1 MSNIKKAINLT
12 NAFISLPRA
21 EYLLSFM
28 LLIGLFFGTLTSL
41 IFGKT
46 TIEKIFEGSLEG
58 LFLLSIPAVLTS
70 LLIKMMIRKIP
81 FRRILA
87 ASLVGQMIYA
97 VAYFSYLLLVSTS
110 LQYREAVIFF
120 AASLAFAIW
129 FVVARFVF
137 ILKWRAFLFAALQV
151 IIYGVFLL
159 SGSLIAVSGDPF
171 VVIGKFFVASA
182 VFLGFVYL
190 FFMII
195 NAPMKRN
202 FGLNTLDAASL
213 FLAHWFYE
221 SKNIEDEFERVGE
234 EAETLIS
241 AFLFKRKNGTVAFVT
256 PYVHYGPF
264 GSLGG
269 SNFSHL
275 LAEELVKKHGIN
287 AFVFHGTVTHD
298 LNPVAS
304 SELGKVSAAF
314 DAGYKGCRFSSS
326 KVALSRGFSEE
337 CFAESLVFTEQG
349 TGNPEPPYFGSRAA
363 FAGISRAPHT
373 TEDVNFGLGLAIM
386 GEGEK
391 RVPMVS
397 AIDQHNAETG
407 DITIFE
413 PGSEVGFSYIDAVS
427 DSLSKRLKA
436 QDLRIGISEKHPA
449 LPNLGAAG
457 IKIAVISTF
466 PEYILILIDSNGV
479 SPALREKIISEVK
492 ELGKKMKRN
501 FEAGVYTTDTH
512 SVNVVRGV
520 VNPIREEGAL
530 LSAINAVVREA
541 FEDVQHAT
549 FSSFKGRFKIH
560 VLGAKQSI
568 EIISTVN
575 AIVAVAKI
583 AASLIIIGSIISIL
597 WIISKI

>member
-1 MSNIKKAINLT
+1 MSNINKAVSLT
-12 NAFISLPRA
+12 NAFISLPKA
-21 EYLLSFM
+21 PYILSFM
-28 LLIGLFFGTLTSL
+28 ILIGVLFGVLGSL
-41 IFGKT
+41 VSGSVSL
-46 TIEKIFEGSLEG
+46 ESIFEGALEG

-70 LLIKMMIRKIP
+70 LLIKLMIRKIP

-87 ASLVGQMIYA
+87 ASVVGQIIYA
-97 VAYFSYLLLVSTS
+97 VAYFTYLMLLNTS
-110 LQYREAVIFF
+110 FQYKEAVIFF

-159 SGSLIAVSGDPF
+159 TGSMIAVSGDPL
-171 VVIGKFFVASA
+171 VIIAKFFIASA

-202 FGLNTLDAASL
+202 FGLNTLDAVSL
-213 FLAHWFYE
+213 FLSHWFYE
-221 SKNIEDEFERVGE
+221 SKNIEDELERVGE
-234 EAETLIS
+234 EVETIIT
-241 AFLFKRKNGTVAFVT
+241 AFLFRRKNDTVAFVT

-269 SNFSHL
+269 SNYSYL
-275 LAEELVKKHGIN
+275 LAEELRKRHAID

-304 SELGKVSAAF
+304 SELDEVVAAF
-314 DAGYKGCRFSSS
+314 DAGYRNCKFSKSG
-326 KVALSRGFSEE
+326 VALTRGFSKE
-337 CFAESLVFTEQG
+337 CFAESLVFKG
-349 TGNPEPPYFGSRAA
+349 AA
-363 FAGISRAPHT
+363 FTGISRAPET

-391 RVPMVS
+391 YVPMVS
-397 AIDQHNAETG
+397 VIDQHNAETG
-407 DITIFE
+407 DITSFE
-413 PGSEVGFSYIDAVS
+413 PGSEVGFSYMNAVG
-427 DSLSKRLKA
+427 DSLSKKFKSG
-436 QDLRIGISEKHPA
+436 DLRIGVAHKQAEIPQIG
-449 LPNLGAAG
+449 LAG
-457 IKIAVISTF
+457 IKIAIFSSK
-466 PEYILILIDSNGV
+466 PHYALILIDSNGV
-479 SPALREKIISEVK
+479 KPEMRERIIEEAKAAGRKRKIELEV
-492 ELGKKMKRN
+492 
-501 FEAGVYTTDTH
+501 GVYTTDTH
-512 SVNVVRGV
+512 SVNAVKGV
-520 VNPIREEGAL
+520 LNPVGEESRMI
-530 LSAINAVVREA
+530 SAVREGIEEA
-541 FEDVQHAT
+541 LADMQPAL
-549 FSSFKGRFKIH
+549 FSSFKNRFKIH

-583 AASLIIIGSIISIL
+583 AAPLIIIGSIISIL